1 MLVPL
6 RKNKK
11 SQRKKKSNKVKVI
24 FGLGNPGQQY
34 RNNRHN
40 VGYMVIDK
48 LLLSQDIGFKRSFK
62 TSSFIARK
70 QVDDAQ
76 AFFVKPRVFMN
87 NSGLCVKKVQNVYGF
102 LPENILII
110 YDDVDLPLGAI
121 RFKAKGSCAGH
132 KGMSSIVEKLGTESI
147 RRLRIGI
154 SGSNKS
160 ELSDYVLSDFS
171 NQERPLLN
179 SVIDQAASACLD
191 WINNGDDFV
200 MKNYN
205 RRGGKE

>member
-1 MLVPL
+1 M
-6 RKNKK
+6 KA
-11 SQRKKKSNKVKVI
+11 I

-34 RNNRHN
+34 KNNRHN
-40 VGYMVIDK
+40 VGYMILDK
-48 LLLSQDIGFKRSFK
+48 LLLIQDVQFKRSFK

-70 QVDDAQ
+70 QIEDTQV
-76 AFFVKPRVFMN
+76 FFVKPRTFMN

-102 LPENILII
+102 LPEDILII

-121 RFKAKGSCAGH
+121 RFKIKGSCAGH
-132 KGMSSIVEKLGTESI
+132 KGMSSIVAKVGVENIK
-147 RRLRIGI
+147 RLRIGI
-154 SGSNKS
+154 SGSNNS
-160 ELSDYVLSDFS
+160 QLSDYVLSDFS

-179 SVIDQAASACLD
+179 SAIEQAANACMD
-191 WINNGDDFV
+191 WIDKGADFV